1 MDATWE
7 LRSVNE
13 GFIRED
19 FCPVKRYKNFSSLS
33 PQLRYISKCQRFV
46 GPLEN
51 CNMFAPW
58 VPIALGDQLV
68 DEPRDKPK
76 VYETLAF

>member
-1 MDATWE
+1 MDATRE
-7 LRSVNE
+7 LRSVKD

-19 FCPVKRYKNFSSLS
+19 FYPVKQYKNFSSLS
-33 PQLRYISKCQRFV
+33 LQLRYISKCQRFV

-51 CNMFAPW
+51 CNMFAQW

-68 DEPRDKPK
+68 DDPRDKPK
-76 VYETLAF
+76 AYETLAF